1 LKKATITKISLS
13 KVTIARYT
21 KADIN
26 ILVSCNVIYLGFFLS
41 VYAKLN
47 AGLDWLL
54 LHFFCLLIFFSL
66 WSFDD
71 FFEIVVVFDNYKK
84 HHHHHKSMF
93 GQTGLYL
100 QQER

>member
-1 LKKATITKISLS
+1 MLS
-13 KVTIARYT
+13 TWV
-21 KADIN
+21 
-26 ILVSCNVIYLGFFLS
+26 FLS

-47 AGLDWLL
+47 AGRDWRL
-54 LHFFCLLIFFSL
+54 LHFFCLLILFSL